1 MSEWRGGGMGA
12 WPVESR
18 GLMTSR
24 LGRCWTVTISLRR
37 CCCCWGCCV
46 IWGEPQPGGKCTTV
60 CFCEAFVICSRA
72 LFRCHTGYRGTDGG
86 RGASAEQRH
95 HTVSLL
101 FHFGDPIDP
110 APFIPISRR
119 QKEKRTLKSASE
131 SQHVGSGELQFKKWS
146 VNIYIYRYIAYTVC
160 VLQYPCLQCDTNT
173 VNTTSH
179 RHKMVGRAVKTV
191 HHDLFC

>member
-1 MSEWRGGGMGA
+1 MSEWRGGGRMGA

-119 QKEKRTLKSASE
+119 QKEKRTLKSASD

-146 VNIYIYRYIAYTVC
+146 VNIYIYI
-160 VLQYPCLQCDTNT
+160 
-173 VNTTSH
+173 
-179 RHKMVGRAVKTV
+179 
-191 HHDLFC
+191 